1 MIWGRGDKN
10 ALRIS
15 LSHVLETNGC
25 PIRLHQPS
33 VCRTP
38 SPCENNLAK
47 LAVNAL
53 VLASWETC
61 RSEFTQVTIVRRI
74 LPMLCM
80 VLFGMSVHG
89 WSQTELS
96 PLFPTLESPTLESPT
111 FEYRPNARFGSP
123 QHRLSLRPSIATTR
137 SRKNRPSFRHTL
149 STLPT
154 DSVDRPAPRSL
165 EPCRETGVED
175 RPIADSAVTTP
186 HALFHEIDNQTVRN
200 AFGTM
205 SSAEVNPVQTIPSFV
220 APTTSAHRIVRYEV
234 PLADEE
240 MNRAFLSRGIEGR
253 LIEVTDKSDREN
265 QSVSDRLRTFLSPKA
280 SWQNS
285 KKVRVVRYEVPA
297 SDILFHSQ
305 LTELDGQILEPGML
319 RLPEVRFFQP
329 KARVFMDLKRSNDG
343 EFDLFNDG
351 AILASLDVIELY
363 FPMPL
368 ISERFAEVFGKSGP
382 RPSLGWRVGGTI
394 GLGISTA
401 LHNGSSDNGSAPVS
415 TLSTGVRYEFPLGRP
430 SRELLD
436 TGDTR
441 LDQRT
446 RVGMEFGF
454 QGGVSTRESLRDSTD
469 IGLYFGVLVNTPW
482 GG

>member
-1 MIWGRGDKN
+1 MQAGKY
-10 ALRIS
+10 AV
-15 LSHVLETNGC
+15 HE
-25 PIRLHQPS
+25 
-33 VCRTP
+33 

-61 RSEFTQVTIVRRI
+61 RSEFTRVTIVRRV

-96 PLFPTLESPTLESPT
+96 PLFPTLESPIFESPI
-111 FEYRPNARFGSP
+111 FESPAFESPAFESPALETPAFESTERPIRF
-123 QHRLSLRPSIATTR
+123 PSASTLLETIDRDDAKQSR
-137 SRKNRPSFRHTL
+137 SSSVPAYAL
-149 STLPT
+149 TLPT
-154 DSVDRPAPRSL
+154 ESVDRPAPLPL
-165 EPCRETGVED
+165 EAWRETGVAD

-205 SSAEVNPVQTIPSFV
+205 SSSEVNPVQTIPSFV
-220 APTTSAHRIVRYEV
+220 APATSGHQIVRYEV

-240 MNRAFLSRGIEGR
+240 LNRAFLARGIEGR
-253 LIEVTDKSDREN
+253 LIEVTDESEQKN

-280 SWQNS
+280 SWQNA

-469 IGLYFGVLVNTPW
+469 VGLYFGVLVNTPW